1 MNEPIKIKG
10 IIFLFFLTSTLP
22 ARKKVNMLVPLLIVL
37 ASLLVAIAVLGGKPI
52 AKSAGNEINP
62 PPPTIAFNL
71 FQQMSFVAKAKHQLQ
86 VF

>member
-1 MNEPIKIKG
+1 
-10 IIFLFFLTSTLP
+10 
-22 ARKKVNMLVPLLIVL
+22 MLVPLLIVL
-37 ASLLVAIAVLGGKPI
+37 ASLLVANAVLGGKPT

-62 PPPTIAFNL
+62 PPPTIAFNF